1 MRRPLLAVAL
11 TIGVASFALAQ
22 RDQAPEPPWRA
33 GALALVPQGYV
44 AGAAYRTDGNN
55 GRNKSSQFLVLLDSL
70 PPNYQIANF
79 RIFQMSHRVNGAI
92 DAALAFGC

>member
-1 MRRPLLAVAL
+1 VA
-11 TIGVASFALAQ
+11 TGVRASNGSGWI
-22 RDQAPEPPWRA
+22 DDNVE
-33 GALALVPQGYV
+33 
-44 AGAAYRTDGNN
+44 RTDGNN
-55 GRNKSSQFLVLLDSL
+55 GRNKSSQFLFLLDSL